1 MLLRL
6 PAVAQKA
13 ICFFATLCIGVTAWS
28 QCTPT
33 YLEKITLPSN
43 EWVAGG
49 YIKGLMRLLPS
60 DYNTN
65 PTKKYPAI
73 IYFHGKGGMGEGTQ
87 NDLCRIITDV
97 PTTLPNRIEANTFPT
112 TVTVGGQTYSY
123 IILMPQYNTYND
135 ANPHHA
141 DEIEDFIDYAVANYR
156 IDPIRIY
163 LTGMSSGAN
172 NVIDYVSSS
181 TTRAQR
187 IAAISLSSMCWRLSL
202 NPAGPANIA
211 SASLPTWFVHCAID
225 TPCVVSWPD
234 EWVDEI
240 NNQPG
245 AVAPRYTR
253 LGTHPGYPGPGP
265 FPFPDSLNYCRSYPH
280 DTWTAMYAS
289 TFTPSGGP
297 NLAEWFVQYS
307 LSTLPVRLK
316 NFTARLT
323 DGKVYLQ
330 WTTMS
335 ETENASFTIERA
347 GSDNR
352 FTTLTTLPGSGNS
365 GAEKRYQY
373 TDERPLTQ
381 LSYYRLVQT
390 DLDGD
395 KQYLGTKSIMNKQG
409 SRQLIILGGNPFA
422 NNLTAFINIDKTQ
435 KVEIQLTDM
444 SGRKV
449 AGVNSVYAPGTT
461 EVNIPATHLP
471 KGIYF
476 LRAAGEFITETYKI
490 IKQ

>member
-13 ICFFATLCIGVTAWS
+13 ICFLAILWISGPAWT

-43 EWVAGG
+43 EWIAGG
-49 YIKGLMRLLPS
+49 YIKGLMRLLPA
-60 DYNTN
+60 DYNSN
-65 PTKKYPAI
+65 PTQKYPVI
-73 IYFHGKGGMGEGTQ
+73 IYFHGREARGEGTQ
-87 NDLCRIITDV
+87 DDLCKIITDV
-97 PTTLPNRIEANTFPT
+97 STSLPNQIEANAFPT
-112 TVTVGGQTYSY
+112 TVTTGGQTYSY
-123 IILMPQYNTYND
+123 IILMPQYNEYSD
-135 ANPHHA
+135 SDPHYA
-141 DEIEDFIDYAVANYR
+141 DEIEAFIDYAVANYR
-156 IDPIRIY
+156 IDPTRIY

-172 NVIDYVSSS
+172 NALDYVSSS
-181 TTRAQR
+181 TARAQR
-187 IAAISLSSMCWRLSL
+187 IAAVSLSSMCWRLSL

-211 SASLPTWFVHCAID
+211 AAGLPLWIVHCENDA
-225 TPCVVSWPD
+225 PCVVEWPD
-234 EWVDEI
+234 EWVDAI
-240 NNQPG
+240 NDIPG
-245 AVAPRYTR
+245 AVAPRYSR
-253 LGTHPGYPGPGP
+253 LGPVPNPLPNP
-265 FPFPDSLNYCRSYPH
+265 FPYEDQLNYCRPFPH
-280 DTWTAMYAS
+280 DTWSAMYNTA
-289 TFTPSGGP
+289 FTPSGGP

-323 DGKVYLQ
+323 DGKVHLQ
-330 WTTMS
+330 WTTTS

-352 FTTLTTLPGSGNS
+352 FTTLTTLPGSGNT

-373 TDERPLTQ
+373 IDERPLTQ

-395 KQYLGTKSIMNKQG
+395 KQYLGTKAIMNKQG
-409 SRQLIILGGNPFA
+409 SRQLIILGGNPFV
-422 NNLTAFINIDKTQ
+422 NNMVAFINIDKTQ

-449 AGVNSVYAPGTT
+449 AGINSVYAPGTT
-461 EVNIPATHLP
+461 EVSIPAAHLP